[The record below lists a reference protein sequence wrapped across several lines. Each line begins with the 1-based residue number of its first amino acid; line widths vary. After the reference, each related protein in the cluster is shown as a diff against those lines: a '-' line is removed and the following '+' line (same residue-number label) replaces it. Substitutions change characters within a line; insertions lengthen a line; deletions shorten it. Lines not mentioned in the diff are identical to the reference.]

1 MKGAD
6 EMNTI
11 QDIRAGA
18 LIANGMRYSFLS
30 WAQSGVVTVVIRTGS
45 KVTTAKAGGYGYDK
59 LLSAIEEV
67 IKKAGLEG
75 GLTPSKVL
83 KETANILPADKV
95 LTETDRAFSR
105 EPNK

>member
-1 MKGAD
+1 
-6 EMNTI
+6 MNTI
-11 QDIRAGA
+11 EDIRAGA
-18 LIANGMRYSFLS
+18 LIANGIRYSFLS

-59 LLSAIEEV
+59 LIYAIEEV
-67 IKKAGLEG
+67 IKKAGLENS
-75 GLTPSKVL
+75 LTPSKVL
-83 KETANILPADKV
+83 KETANILTASKV

>member
-1 MKGAD
+1 MKGVN
-6 EMNTI
+6 EMNNV
-11 QDIRAGA
+11 QDLRAGM

-45 KVTTAKAGGYGYDK
+45 KMTTAKAGGYGYDK

-83 KETANILPADKV
+83 KETANVLPAGR
-95 LTETDRAFSR
+95 LLSETDRAFSR

>member
-1 MKGAD
+1 
-6 EMNTI
+6 MNSI
-11 QDIRAGA
+11 QDIRAGT
-18 LIANGMRYSFLS
+18 LIANEIRYSFLS

-45 KVTTAKAGGYGYDK
+45 NMTTAKAGGYGYDK
-59 LLSAIEEV
+59 LISAIEEV

-75 GLTPSKVL
+75 SLTPSKVL
-83 KETANILPADKV
+83 KETANILTASKV

>member
-1 MKGAD
+1 
-6 EMNTI
+6 MNTI

-105 EPNK
+105 EPDK

>member
-1 MKGAD
+1 MS
-6 EMNTI
+6 TI
-11 QDIRAGA
+11 EDIRAGA
-18 LIANGMRYSFLS
+18 FIADGVRYSFLS

-59 LLSAIEEV
+59 LIIAIEEV

-83 KETANILPADKV
+83 KETVNIFAPSKV
-95 LTETDRAFSR
+95 LIETDRAFSR

>member
-1 MKGAD
+1 
-6 EMNTI
+6 MNSI
-11 QDIRAGA
+11 QDIRAGT
-18 LIANGMRYSFLS
+18 LIANETRYSFLS

-59 LLSAIEEV
+59 LISAIEEV

-83 KETANILPADKV
+83 KETANILPASKV
-95 LTETDRAFSR
+95 LTETDRTFSR